1 MGHEAEEVM
10 AGKVTEHF
18 KCQCLEVGFCPE
30 GKEVSFVL
38 SSCFFSL
45 FLSGCLL
52 IPCLIIVI
60 SAF

>member
-10 AGKVTEHF
+10 AGKVTECF
-18 KCQCLEVGFCPE
+18 RCQCLEAGLCPE

-38 SSCFFSL
+38 ISCCFFS
-45 FLSGCLL
+45 LSGCLL